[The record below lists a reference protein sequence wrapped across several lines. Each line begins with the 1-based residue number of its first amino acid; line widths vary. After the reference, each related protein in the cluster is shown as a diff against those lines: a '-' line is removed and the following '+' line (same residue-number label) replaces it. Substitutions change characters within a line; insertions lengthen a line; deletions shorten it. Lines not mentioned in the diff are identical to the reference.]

1 MIFGL
6 KLFDGGTDCD
16 ETYSYNDTC
25 AMHLAEYPE
34 ELKSYVCPMPR
45 NAETEVVTHY
55 NFKAY
60 RKEEYITIT
69 EIWEKIV
76 EKIYPT
82 FGI

>member
-1 MIFGL
+1 MS
-6 KLFDGGTDCD
+6 DART
-16 ETYSYNDTC
+16 
-25 AMHLAEYPE
+25 
-34 ELKSYVCPMPR
+34 
-45 NAETEVVTHY
+45 AETEVVTHY

-76 EKIYPT
+76 EKIYST